1 MKVLAIDPG
10 YDRCGIAVLE
20 RVNAKEHV
28 LHSQCFITDRTQ
40 TFPLRLTS
48 IGVEVERIFTIY
60 KPELVALEALYWGT
74 NQKTAMGV
82 AEVRGMLI
90 YLTGRAKLP
99 LYEYTPLQVKSGVTG
114 DGRSDK
120 RQVTEMVRR
129 LVKLP
134 SGRRHDDEYDAIAL
148 GLTCLAS
155 VRFPAHR
162 TIA

>member
-20 RVNAKEHV
+20 RVNAKEQV

-40 TFPLRLTS
+40 TFPFRLTA
-48 IGVEVERIFTIY
+48 IGIEVERLLMIY
-60 KPELVALEALYWGT
+60 KPDMVALEALYWGS

-90 YLTGRAKLP
+90 YLAGKAGLP
-99 LYEYTPLQVKSGVTG
+99 LYEYTPLQVKAGVTG

-134 SGRRHDDEYDAIAL
+134 PTPGRRHDDEYDAIAL

-155 VRFPAHR
+155 VRFPSAPK
-162 TIA
+162 